1 MAAKGIFSRA
11 GLLAGASVLQFG
23 VAYAQ
28 EGCGEALNLEN
39 ADIRSVVDEIAIRT
53 GKKFVLDPR
62 VQGQVS
68 IKSGPNGGLCAD
80 EAWELFQAAL
90 RVTGFTAAPINGD
103 SYRII
108 PIQEGS
114 RAAGPV
120 NESEPGNFVTQI
132 VRLNHIDSRE
142 AAANLA
148 QLVSERGV
156 VAPVRSGNAVILV
169 DVADNVE
176 RLQQVLAQ
184 LDRDTTVYRTIP
196 LQNASAAEVA
206 RVLTNLA
213 REISEEGAP
222 GAGSVSVVPVSGS
235 NSVLVRAEP
244 VILSRLIGVVAELD
258 RIGKAQSDLSVITL
272 NHSDAEEMSKL
283 LKELATAEAQAA
295 TADGAAPA
303 ASGPSRANIS
313 FHKATNSVIISGDAN
328 IQQTL
333 RKVVRQLD
341 VRRAQV
347 QIEAIIVEVSDTT
360 AKALGVE
367 YFLAPLDGKIV
378 PFTATNFSGV
388 TPNILA
394 AAGALLLDPGLLG
407 GDDSDTAGD
416 DDNTDDDNNGN
427 NVTLSNTLAN
437 AAVTSLLGT
446 NGFIGGAGGRIGDDA
461 VFGAVVTALKRD
473 TESNVLSLPSVVT
486 LDNEEAKLSV
496 GQEIPITTGEAVGD
510 NFQNAFRTV
519 TREQVGVILE
529 VTPQI
534 NEGGT
539 VTLKIRQETSS
550 VAGQIINSSTDL
562 ITNKREIETT
572 AIIDDGG
579 ILVIGGLIDQTDSL
593 SQDKV
598 PLLGD
603 IPVAGNLFRTT
614 SRSRDRRN
622 LMVFLRPSIIRDRAA
637 AESVTRK
644 KFDYIKARELLS
656 TGRPQSEI
664 ERLIDQVT
672 GGTDP
677 DAYIP
682 PAEEPFSAPEEAP
695 LAAPEE
701 LTPTE

>member
-1 MAAKGIFSRA
+1 MAARGSFRRA
-11 GLLAGASVLQFG
+11 ALLAGAAVLQLG
-23 VAYAQ
+23 VAFAQ
-28 EGCGEALNLEN
+28 EGCGEALNLED

-62 VQGQVS
+62 VQGRVS

-90 RVTGFTAAPINGD
+90 RVTGFTAAPISGD
-103 SYRII
+103 SYRVI

-169 DVADNVE
+169 DVADNVS
-176 RLQQVLAQ
+176 RLQRVLSQ

-196 LQNASAAEVA
+196 LENASAAEVA

-213 REISEEGAP
+213 REISEEGQP
-222 GAGSVSVVPVSGS
+222 GAGSVSVVPVAGS

-244 VILSRLIGVVAELD
+244 VILSRLVGVVAELD

-272 NHSDAEEMSKL
+272 NHADAEDMSKL
-283 LKELATAEAQAA
+283 LKELATAQAQAA
-295 TADGAAPA
+295 AADGAAPA
-303 ASGPSRANIS
+303 PSGPSRANIS
-313 FHKATNSVIISGDAN
+313 FHKSTNSVIISGDAD

-333 RKVVRQLD
+333 RKVVQQLD

-360 AKALGVE
+360 ARALGVE
-367 YFLAPLDGKIV
+367 YFLAPLDGKQV

-407 GDDSDTAGD
+407 GNDSDTAGPD
-416 DDNTDDDNNGN
+416 DDDDDNNGN

-437 AAVTSLLGT
+437 TAVTSLLNT

-461 VFGAVVTALKRD
+461 VFGAIVTALKRD
-473 TESNVLSLPSVVT
+473 TESNVLSFPSVVT
-486 LDNEEAKLSV
+486 VDNEEAKLSV
-496 GQEIPITTGEAVGD
+496 GQEIPITTGEAIGD

-519 TREQVGVILE
+519 SREQVGIILE

-539 VTLKIRQETSS
+539 VTMKIRQETSS
-550 VAGQIINSSTDL
+550 VAGQIINTSTDL

-572 AIIDDGG
+572 ATVDDGG
-579 ILVIGGLIDQTDSL
+579 ILVIGGLIDQTDSI

-603 IPVAGNLFRTT
+603 IPIAGNLFRTT

-622 LMVFLRPSIIRDRAA
+622 LMVFLRPTIIRDRAA
-637 AESVTRK
+637 GESVTRK

-656 TGRPQSEI
+656 TGRPQSEL
-664 ERLIDQVT
+664 ERLIEQVT
-672 GGTDP
+672 GG
-677 DAYIP
+677 Y
-682 PAEEPFSAPEEAP
+682 EPRPEETP
-695 LAAPEE
+695 PPNDLPAAPEQ
-701 LTPTE
+701 LTPSE

>member
-1 MAAKGIFSRA
+1 MGAA
-11 GLLAGASVLQFG
+11 VLQLG
-23 VAYAQ
+23 MASAQ
-28 EGCGEALNLEN
+28 EGCGEALNLED

-62 VQGQVS
+62 VQGRVS

-108 PIQEGS
+108 PVQEGA

-120 NESEPGNFVTQI
+120 GDGEPGNFVTQI

-169 DVADNVE
+169 DAIDNVE
-176 RLQQVLAQ
+176 RLQRVLAQ

-196 LQNASAAEVA
+196 LENASASEVA

-222 GAGSVSVVPVSGS
+222 GASSVSVVPVSGS
-235 NSVLVRAEP
+235 NSILVRAEP
-244 VILSRLIGVVAELD
+244 VILSRLVGVVAELD
-258 RIGKAQSDLSVITL
+258 RIGQAKSDLSVITL
-272 NHSDAEEMSKL
+272 NHADAEEMSTL
-283 LKELATAEAQAA
+283 LKDLANAQ
-295 TADGAAPA
+295 TTAPA
-303 ASGPSRANIS
+303 AAGAESPPSGQSRANIS
-313 FHKATNSVIISGDAN
+313 FHKATNSVIISGDAD

-333 RKVVRQLD
+333 RKVVQQLD

-367 YFLAPLDGKIV
+367 YFLAPLDGKQV

-416 DDNTDDDNNGN
+416 DDTDSTGN
-427 NVTLSNTLAN
+427 NSTLSNTLAN
-437 AAVTSLLGT
+437 TAVTSLLGT

-461 VFGAVVTALKRD
+461 VFGAIVTALKRD
-473 TESNVLSLPSVVT
+473 TESNVLSFPSVVT

-519 TREQVGVILE
+519 SREQVGIILE

-539 VTLKIRQETSS
+539 VTMKIRQETSS
-550 VAGQIINSSTDL
+550 VAGQIINTSTDL

-603 IPVAGNLFRTT
+603 IPLAGNLFRTT

-622 LMVFLRPSIIRDRAA
+622 LMVFLRPTIIRDRASG
-637 AESVTRK
+637 ESVTQK

-656 TGRPQSEI
+656 SGRPQSEL

-672 GGTDP
+672 GGSTPERPELVPLPATD
-677 DAYIP
+677 I
-682 PAEEPFSAPEEAP
+682 APEP
-695 LAAPEE
+695 LN
-701 LTPTE
+701 

>member
-1 MAAKGIFSRA
+1 
-11 GLLAGASVLQFG
+11 L
-23 VAYAQ
+23 AQ

-68 IKSGPNGGLCAD
+68 IKSGPNGELCAD

-120 NESEPGNFVTQI
+120 NKGERGDFVTQI

-169 DVADNVE
+169 DVADNVQ

-196 LQNASAAEVA
+196 LENASAAEVA

-213 REISEEGAP
+213 REISEEGQP
-222 GAGSVSVVPVSGS
+222 GAGSVSVVPVAGS

-244 VILSRLIGVVAELD
+244 VILTRLIGVVAELD
-258 RIGKAQSDLSVITL
+258 RIGQAKSDLSVLTL
-272 NHSDAEEMSKL
+272 NHADAEEMSAL
-283 LKELATAEAQAA
+283 LRELANAEVQAA
-295 TADGAAPA
+295 AGADGAAPA
-303 ASGPSRANIS
+303 PAGGPRRATIS
-313 FHKATNSVIISGDAN
+313 FHKATNSVIISGDAD
-328 IQQTL
+328 IQHTL
-333 RKVVRQLD
+333 RKVVQQLD

-360 AKALGVE
+360 ARALGVE
-367 YFLAPLDGKIV
+367 YFLTPTDGGVV
-378 PFTATNFSGV
+378 PFTATQFNGV
-388 TPNILA
+388 SPNLLA
-394 AAGALLLDPGLLG
+394 GAGALLLDPDLLRPG
-407 GDDSDTAGD
+407 SGTGTGTGTGTG
-416 DDNTDDDNNGN
+416 NT
-427 NVTLSNTLAN
+427 SSSTLAN
-437 AAVTSLLGT
+437 TAIQSLLAT
-446 NGFIGGAGGRIGDDA
+446 NGALGGIGGKIGDDA

-473 TESNVLSLPSVVT
+473 TQSNVLSFPSVVT
-486 LDNEEAKLSV
+486 LDNQEARLSV

-510 NFQNAFRTV
+510 DFQNAFRTV

-550 VAGQIINSSTDL
+550 VAQQLAGSTDL
-562 ITNKREIETT
+562 ITNKREIVTT
-572 AIIDDGG
+572 AIVDNGEV
-579 ILVIGGLIDQTDSL
+579 LVIGGLIDQTDTDTE
-593 SQDKV
+593 DKV

-603 IPVAGNLFRTT
+603 IPVAGTLFKSTNRT
-614 SRSRDRRN
+614 RDRRN
-622 LMVFLRPSIIRDRAA
+622 LMVFLRPTIIKNRL
-637 AESVTRK
+637 EGQGVTRK
-644 KFDYIKARELLS
+644 KFDYIKARELLYS
-656 TGRPQSEI
+656 GKARSEL
-664 ERLIDQVT
+664 ERLIEQVT
-672 GGTDP
+672 GG
-677 DAYIP
+677 AQL
-682 PAEEPFSAPEEAP
+682 EPEP
-695 LAAPEE
+695 LPAAPEE
-701 LTPTE
+701 LTPDE

>member
-1 MAAKGIFSRA
+1 MAAKGLFSRA
-11 GLLAGASVLQFG
+11 ALLAGASCLQFG

-90 RVTGFTAAPINGD
+90 RVTGFTAAPINSD

-120 NESEPGNFVTQI
+120 NEGERGDFVTQI

-169 DVADNVE
+169 DVADNVK

-196 LQNASAAEVA
+196 LENASAAEVA

-222 GAGSVSVVPVSGS
+222 GAGSVSVVPVAGS

-258 RIGKAQSDLSVITL
+258 RIGKTQSDLSVITL
-272 NHSDAEEMSKL
+272 NHSDAEEMSTL
-283 LKELATAEAQAA
+283 LKELATAQAQAA
-295 TADGAAPA
+295 TAEGVAPA
-303 ASGPSRANIS
+303 PSGPSRANIS
-313 FHKATNSVIISGDAN
+313 FHKATNSVIISGDAD

-333 RKVVRQLD
+333 RKVVQQLD

-360 AKALGVE
+360 ARALGIE
-367 YFLAPLDGKIV
+367 YFLSPTGGKTV
-378 PFTATNFSGV
+378 PFTASTFTSA

-394 AAGALLLDPGLLG
+394 AAGALLLNPNLLG
-407 GDDSDTAGD
+407 GDDSGTGGD
-416 DDNTDDDNNGN
+416 DDDDA
-427 NVTLSNTLAN
+427 VVPISAELAD
-437 AAVTSLLGT
+437 AAVQSLLGS
-446 NGFIGGAGGRIGDDA
+446 NGFIGGIGGTFGGQDGDDVA
-461 VFGAVVTALKRD
+461 FGVVLNALKRD
-473 TESNVLSLPSVVT
+473 TNSNVLSFPSVVT
-486 LDNEEAKLSV
+486 LDNQEAKLSV

-539 VTLKIRQETSS
+539 VTMKIRQETSS
-550 VAGQIINSSTDL
+550 VAMILTTTTDF

-572 AIIDDGG
+572 ALVDDGE
-579 ILVIGGLIDQTDSL
+579 ILVVGGLIDQTDGL
-593 SQDKV
+593 TEEKV

-603 IPVAGNLFRTT
+603 IPIAGNLFKSSSRT
-614 SRSRDRRN
+614 RDRRN
-622 LMVFLRPSIIRDRAA
+622 LVVFLRPTIIRDRAA
-637 AESVTRK
+637 GQAVTQK
-644 KFDYIKARELLS
+644 KLDYIKARELLS
-656 TGRPQSEI
+656 SGGPQSEI

-677 DAYIP
+677 GAESP
-682 PAEEPFSAPEEAP
+682 PPSDPFAP
-695 LAAPEE
+695 PEE

>member
-1 MAAKGIFSRA
+1 MAAKGMLTRA

-23 VAYAQ
+23 VAFAQ

-108 PIQEGS
+108 PVQEGS

-169 DVADNVE
+169 DVADNVQ

-196 LQNASAAEVA
+196 LENASAAEVA

-213 REISEEGAP
+213 REISEEGQP
-222 GAGSVSVVPVSGS
+222 GAGSVSVVPVAGS

-244 VILSRLIGVVAELD
+244 VILSRLAGVVAELD
-258 RIGKAQSDLSVITL
+258 RIGQAKSDLSVITL
-272 NHSDAEEMSKL
+272 NHSDAEDMSKL
-283 LKELATAEAQAA
+283 LKELATAQSQAA
-295 TADGAAPA
+295 SGPDGAAPPT
-303 ASGPSRANIS
+303 GPSRANIS
-313 FHKATNSVIISGDAN
+313 FHKATNSVIISGDAD

-333 RKVVRQLD
+333 RKVVQQLD

-360 AKALGVE
+360 ARALGVE
-367 YFLAPLDGKIV
+367 YFLTPTDGSLV
-378 PFTATNFSGV
+378 PFTATSFNGV
-388 TPNILA
+388 SPNLLA
-394 AAGALLLDPGLLG
+394 GAGALLLDPDLLRPGTGSGTGTGTGTGATSPSGLANLAIQSLLDTRGALG
-407 GDDSDTAGD
+407 G
-416 DDNTDDDNNGN
+416 
-427 NVTLSNTLAN
+427 
-437 AAVTSLLGT
+437 
-446 NGFIGGAGGRIGDDA
+446 IGGKIGDDA

-473 TESNVLSLPSVVT
+473 TQSNVLSFPSVVT
-486 LDNEEAKLSV
+486 LDNQEAKLSV
-496 GQEIPITTGEAVGD
+496 GQEIPITTGEAVGN

-519 TREQVGVILE
+519 SRQQVGVILE

-539 VTLKIRQETSS
+539 VTMKVRQETSS
-550 VAGQIINSSTDL
+550 VAQQLTGSTDI

-572 AIIDDGG
+572 AIVDDGE
-579 ILVIGGLIDQTDSL
+579 ILVIGGLIDQTDFE

-598 PLLGD
+598 PLLGE
-603 IPVAGNLFRTT
+603 IPIAGTLFK
-614 SRSRDRRN
+614 SSNRSRDRRN
-622 LMVFLRPSIIRDRAA
+622 LMVFLRPTIIKDRAA
-637 AESVTRK
+637 GVNVTRK

-656 TGRPQSEI
+656 SGKPKSEL
-664 ERLIDQVT
+664 ERLIEQVT
-672 GGTDP
+672 GGTDLN
-677 DAYIP
+677 AYQPP
-682 PAEEPFSAPEEAP
+682 PAIEEQPVT
-695 LAAPEE
+695 APEE
-701 LTPTE
+701 LTPGE

>member
-1 MAAKGIFSRA
+1 MAAKGMLTRA

-23 VAYAQ
+23 VALAQ

-108 PIQEGS
+108 PVQEGS

-169 DVADNVE
+169 DVADNVQ

-196 LQNASAAEVA
+196 LENASAAEVA

-213 REISEEGAP
+213 REISEEGQP
-222 GAGSVSVVPVSGS
+222 GAGSVSVVPVAGS

-244 VILSRLIGVVAELD
+244 VILSRLAGVVAELD
-258 RIGKAQSDLSVITL
+258 RIGQAKSDLSVITL
-272 NHSDAEEMSKL
+272 NHSDAEDMSKL
-283 LKELATAEAQAA
+283 LKELATAQSQAA
-295 TADGAAPA
+295 SGPDGAAPPT
-303 ASGPSRANIS
+303 GPSRANIS
-313 FHKATNSVIISGDAN
+313 FHKATNSVIISGDAD

-333 RKVVRQLD
+333 RKVVQQLD

-360 AKALGVE
+360 ARALGVE
-367 YFLAPLDGKIV
+367 YFLTPTDGSLV
-378 PFTATNFSGV
+378 PFTATLFNGV
-388 TPNILA
+388 SPNLLA
-394 AAGALLLDPGLLG
+394 GAGALLLDPDLLRPGTGSGTGSGTGTGATSPSGLANLAIQSLLDTRGALG
-407 GDDSDTAGD
+407 G
-416 DDNTDDDNNGN
+416 
-427 NVTLSNTLAN
+427 
-437 AAVTSLLGT
+437 
-446 NGFIGGAGGRIGDDA
+446 IGGKIGDDA

-473 TESNVLSLPSVVT
+473 TQSNVLSFPSVVT
-486 LDNEEAKLSV
+486 LDNQEAKLSV
-496 GQEIPITTGEAVGD
+496 GQEIPITTGEAVGN

-519 TREQVGVILE
+519 SRQQVGVILE

-539 VTLKIRQETSS
+539 VTMKVRQETSS
-550 VAGQIINSSTDL
+550 VAQQLTGSTDI

-572 AIIDDGG
+572 AIVDDGE
-579 ILVIGGLIDQTDSL
+579 ILVIGGLIDQTDFE

-598 PLLGD
+598 PLLGE
-603 IPVAGNLFRTT
+603 IPIAGTLFK
-614 SRSRDRRN
+614 SSNRSRDRRN
-622 LMVFLRPSIIRDRAA
+622 LMVFLRPTIIKDRAA
-637 AESVTRK
+637 GVNVTRK

-656 TGRPQSEI
+656 SGKPKSEL
-664 ERLIDQVT
+664 ERLIEQVT
-672 GGTDP
+672 GGTELN
-677 DAYIP
+677 AYQPP
-682 PAEEPFSAPEEAP
+682 PAIEEPPVT
-695 LAAPEE
+695 APEE
-701 LTPTE
+701 LTPGE